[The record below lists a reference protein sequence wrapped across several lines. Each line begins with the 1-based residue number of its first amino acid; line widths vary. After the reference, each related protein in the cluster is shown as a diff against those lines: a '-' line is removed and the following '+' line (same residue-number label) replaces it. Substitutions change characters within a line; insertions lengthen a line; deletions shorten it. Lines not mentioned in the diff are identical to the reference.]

1 MRNNQ
6 SKPWGDDAAYL
17 YVVERY
23 AHTKEKEFPNR
34 MNVMLILIYT
44 REPFVCRNM
53 ILNTL

>member
-53 ILNTL
+53 ILNTP